1 MLDPIG
7 PDEKYISHCKAWLGA
22 ISLETNYGSG
32 QSLIKVCFKIWF
44 SVVVADLFSTG
55 GINSSCKSSEAEVS
69 GGSGK
74 RGKHMTK
81 IYYIKK
87 LITRNHCVLESE

>member
-1 MLDPIG
+1 MTWDNFPGNQLWIWPGPNQGML
-7 PDEKYISHCKAWLGA
+7 
-22 ISLETNYGSG
+22 
-32 QSLIKVCFKIWF
+32 QIWF

-69 GGSGK
+69 GRSGE

-87 LITRNHCVLESE
+87 N